1 MEDSFARGGSSIRSL
16 VPQQTLQNIRA
27 LSKAANSKAFG
38 DGAWMGHAFDYPLQ
52 VEMLL
57 NFSASAG
64 PHDPVNAVCEIG
76 FNAGFSAALLLARN
90 NAELHEFD
98 MLENRWSN
106 ASVTRFR
113 TLMPG
118 RLDLHAG
125 DSVCTVPRFIAEQRR
140 HAAAK
145 TPCDRFF
152 VDGFHEEPHC
162 RLDMLSAV
170 RATRPGGLIIADD
183 ATSRFPEVKPAW
195 TSFVESGFI
204 ENSRCDARNVNHKVG
219 MKGFCW
225 GTRTTKPAKG
235 AFDTTSLHTRAHI
248 SLAADWLRRDAR
260 AGFCGAT
267 KSVSPTKQT
276 DGWDLGSCA
285 ADSSATSGSWRLS
298 DPELCNARTLAAA
311 CLLRCSR
318 CARCSHV
325 SFSVKHRDCA
335 WFSEAAGCDV
345 AASSKDAHM
354 KVLAAAFVS
363 GTVPDALKRQV
374 RAAADNGEDRWVGSW
389 DRTRGVHPKREIAA
403 GRWRS
408 SAVHVE

>member
-76 FNAGFSAALLLARN
+76 FNAGFSAALLLAHS

-113 TLMPG
+113 TLFPG
-118 RLDLHAG
+118 RLVLHAG

-170 RATRPGGLIIADD
+170 LLVSAL
-183 ATSRFPEVKPAW
+183 V
-195 TSFVESGFI
+195 
-204 ENSRCDARNVNHKVG
+204 NS
-219 MKGFCW
+219 
-225 GTRTTKPAKG
+225 
-235 AFDTTSLHTRAHI
+235 
-248 SLAADWLRRDAR
+248 
-260 AGFCGAT
+260 
-267 KSVSPTKQT
+267 
-276 DGWDLGSCA
+276 
-285 ADSSATSGSWRLS
+285 
-298 DPELCNARTLAAA
+298 
-311 CLLRCSR
+311 
-318 CARCSHV
+318 
-325 SFSVKHRDCA
+325 
-335 WFSEAAGCDV
+335 
-345 AASSKDAHM
+345 
-354 KVLAAAFVS
+354 
-363 GTVPDALKRQV
+363 
-374 RAAADNGEDRWVGSW
+374 
-389 DRTRGVHPKREIAA
+389 
-403 GRWRS
+403 
-408 SAVHVE
+408 